1 MLSMAWSVVFLNRA
15 VEAEVENLPED
26 MQARLTRIVELIK
39 GFGLPAMREPHVKH
53 LTGKL
58 WEIRLSG
65 RAGIGRVIYAA
76 AIGQRVVLLRAFVK
90 KSQKTPDQEIEI
102 ALNRLKEIKQ

>member
-1 MLSMAWSVVFLNRA
+1 MAWSVHFLNTA
-15 VEAEVENLPED
+15 VRREVEELPDD
-26 MQARLTRIVELIK
+26 MQARLIRVTELI
-39 GFGLPAMREPHVKH
+39 GSFGLTALREPQVKH

-65 RAGIGRVIYAA
+65 RSGIGRVIYAA

-90 KSQKTPDQEIEI
+90 KTQTTPKREIEI
-102 ALNRLKEIKQ
+102 ALERLKELKA